1 MGQLLRAKDTGMP
14 ESNDSW
20 DFFAALDS
28 SNYQGAYVCKPIGSL
43 GIAFV
48 TKDQL
53 NRPLFLV
60 QDDAGIRKPNLEL
73 ENVHVEYGLQ
83 CRITDEVTTSSG
95 VFTAITCT
103 NADIA
108 LQELFVRCFS
118 DMLVHWSSTVVGSE
132 VDKHIRSLVELFRGL
147 GRPNL
152 KGIRGLWAELNLIAS
167 CKRQEIVLRAWHADP
182 KDIFD
187 FSFPG
192 FHVEVKSSDSA
203 DRVHHFSLQQIRP
216 VDGDRVYV
224 VSSLLQSNP
233 SGTSVIELT
242 ERISA
247 QVARDPNLREKLW
260 RNVFATLGSEIRAAK
275 ISRFS
280 EEYARNQ
287 LQVCDAVDLPWY
299 STPAPPGVLDI
310 NARIAFSSVTPG
322 SILKFGEL
330 ETLFT

>member
-1 MGQLLRAKDTGMP
+1 MGQLLRARDIGMP
-14 ESNDSW
+14 EANDCW

-28 SNYQGAYVCKPIGSL
+28 SKSQGAYVCKRIDSL
-43 GIAFV
+43 GIAFL

-60 QDDAGIRKPNLEL
+60 QDGAGIRKPTLEL

-83 CRITDEVTTSSG
+83 CRVTDEVTTSGG

-103 NADIA
+103 NTDNT

-118 DMLVHWSSTVVGSE
+118 DMLGLWPSAVVGSE
-132 VDKHIRSLVELFRGL
+132 VDRYIRSLVELFRGL

-167 CKRQEIVLRAWHADP
+167 CKQQEFVLRAWHTDP
-182 KDIFD
+182 TDTFD

-192 FHVEVKSSDSA
+192 FHMEVKSSESI

-216 VDGDRVYV
+216 ADGARVYV
-224 VSSLLQSNP
+224 VSSPLQSNP

-247 QVARDPNLREKLW
+247 RAARDSALREKLW

-275 ISRFS
+275 NSRFS
-280 EEYARNQ
+280 EEYARKQ
-287 LQVCDAVDLPWY
+287 LQACKAIDLPWY
-299 STPAPPGVLDI
+299 PTPAPPGVLDI
-310 NARIAFSSVTPG
+310 NARIAFSSVAPT
-322 SILKFGEL
+322 SVLKFDEL
-330 ETLFT
+330 EQLFI